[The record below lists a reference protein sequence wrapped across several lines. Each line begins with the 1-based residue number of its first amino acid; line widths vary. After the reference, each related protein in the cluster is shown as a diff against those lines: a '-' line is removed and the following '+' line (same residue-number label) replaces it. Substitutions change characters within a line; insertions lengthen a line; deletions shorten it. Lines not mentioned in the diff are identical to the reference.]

1 MASKSFSPFG
11 TTRVL
16 EGQIDE
22 FLDKV
27 SEGGLLFQRGLTAY
41 MEQSSAIAGEKLEQ
55 LVALEKRCDELRRS
69 IETTLY
75 SEMLIPESRGDVL
88 VLLADLDDL
97 VDGFKATLM
106 MLAVERPEVSPEY
119 RRAMSELGGL
129 VIEASE
135 HTVRASRAFFRDAP
149 TIRDFVHK
157 IGYFEAESDGVGL
170 RLLREIFDS
179 DLPLARKLH
188 LRDMI
193 RQICEIADNA
203 EDCGDRLTI
212 YAIKRSL

>member
-1 MASKSFSPFG
+1 MSSKSFSPFG
-11 TTRVL
+11 TTRAL

-27 SEGGLLFQRGLTAY
+27 SEGGLIFQRGLNAY
-41 MEQSSAIAGEKLEQ
+41 LEQSPVLSGAKLEQ
-55 LVALEKRCDELRRS
+55 LAALEKRCDELRRS
-69 IETTLY
+69 IEMTLY

-88 VLLADLDDL
+88 ILLADLDDL

-106 MLAVERPEVSPEY
+106 MFVVERPDVPQDC
-119 RRAMSELGGL
+119 RASMSELGDL

-135 HTVRASRAFFRDAP
+135 HTVRASRAFFRDAG

-170 RLLREIFDS
+170 RLRRQVFDS

-188 LRDMI
+188 LRDVI
-193 RQICEIADNA
+193 REICEIADNA
-203 EDCGDRLTI
+203 EDCGDRLMI